1 MYKNIPAI
9 PSELRGLLLLVV
21 AEADEVAGLAGGVPG
36 DVEPAGAGE
45 ELVAVFTTAEERDET
60 LELLRVAGAD
70 VGGAA
75 LKVL

>member
-1 MYKNIPAI
+1 
-9 PSELRGLLLLVV
+9 
-21 AEADEVAGLAGGVPG
+21 VAGLAGGVPG

-45 ELVAVFTTAEERDET
+45 ELVGVFTTAEERDET

>member
-1 MYKNIPAI
+1 MEYESKTSPQ
-9 PSELRGLLLLVV
+9 LRGLLLFVV
-21 AEADEVAGLAGGVPG
+21 PNPDEVAGLAGGVPG

-45 ELVAVFTTAEERDET
+45 ELVGVFTTAEERDET